1 MAKTEGMQRFA
12 VGSGAAENAA
22 VPDRV
27 RNTRSRW
34 LVDLKR
40 QQEAAPAR

>member
-1 MAKTEGMQRFA
+1 MQRLIVA
-12 VGSGAAENAA
+12 SRAAENVP